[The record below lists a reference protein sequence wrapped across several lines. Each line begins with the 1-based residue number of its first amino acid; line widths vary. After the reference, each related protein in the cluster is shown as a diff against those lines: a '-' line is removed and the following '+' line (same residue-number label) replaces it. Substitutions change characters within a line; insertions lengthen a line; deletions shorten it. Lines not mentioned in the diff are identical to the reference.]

1 MNRHISEQFDEELQ
15 SARKLMMEMGGLLE
29 QQLKNAHEAL
39 LGQNAE
45 KAHSVIEVEKQVN
58 ALEKELDDQCIQIIA
73 RRQPAASD
81 LRMMI
86 AVLRATTDLERI
98 GDEAKRIAKLSL
110 QIGVAEFPDDRFA
123 DIDALMDRVQVMV
136 ARSLDAFARSDVD
149 NALATIE
156 LDVEVDRQY
165 RAVVERLLREMRE
178 KPQTLELWMNMTW
191 VTRALERIGDH
202 AKNISEYVVYLARG
216 EDVRHTRHQNSESRS

>member
-1 MNRHISEQFDEELQ
+1 MNKHISEQFDEELQ
-15 SARKLMMEMGGLLE
+15 SARTLMMEMGGLLE

-45 KAHSVIEVEKQVN
+45 KALSVIEVEKQVN

-98 GDEAKRIAKLSL
+98 GDEAKRIAKLAL
-110 QIGVAEFPDDRFA
+110 QSTVHPWPDDRFA
-123 DIDALMDRVQVMV
+123 DIDSLMDRVQVMV

-149 NALATIE
+149 NAIATIE
-156 LDVEVDRQY
+156 LDAEVDRQY
-165 RAVVERLLREMRE
+165 RAVMERLLQEMRD
-178 KPQTLELWMNMTW
+178 KPESLELWMNMTW

-216 EDVRHTRHQNSESRS
+216 EDVRHTRNSPRSE

>member
-1 MNRHISEQFDEELQ
+1 MNKHISEQFDEELQ
-15 SARKLMMEMGGLLE
+15 SARTLMMEMGGLLE

-39 LGQNAE
+39 LTQNAE
-45 KAHSVIEVEKQVN
+45 KALSVIEVEKQVN

-81 LRMMI
+81 LRMMV

-110 QIGVAEFPDDRFA
+110 QSGAHPFPDDRFT
-123 DIDALMDRVQVMV
+123 DIDSLMDRVQVMV

-156 LDVEVDRQY
+156 LDAEVDRQY
-165 RAVVERLLREMRE
+165 RTVMERLLRDMRE
-178 KPQTLELWMNMTW
+178 KPEALELWMNMTW

-202 AKNISEYVVYLARG
+202 AKNISEYVVYLASG
-216 EDVRHTRHQNSESRS
+216 EDVRHTRNKQT

>member
-1 MNRHISEQFDEELQ
+1 MNKHISEQFDEELQ
-15 SARKLMMEMGGLLE
+15 SARTLMMEMGGLLE

-45 KAHSVIEVEKQVN
+45 KALSVIEVEKQVN

-86 AVLRATTDLERI
+86 SVLRATTDLERI
-98 GDEAKRIAKLSL
+98 GDEAKRIAKLAL
-110 QIGVAEFPDDRFA
+110 QSANHPWPDDRFS
-123 DIDALMDRVQVMV
+123 DIDMLMDRVQVMV

-156 LDVEVDRQY
+156 LDAEVDRQY
-165 RAVVERLLREMRE
+165 RAVMERLLQDMRD
-178 KPQTLELWMNMTW
+178 KPDSLELWMNMTW

-202 AKNISEYVVYLARG
+202 AKNISEYVVYLAKG
-216 EDVRHTRHQNSESRS
+216 EDVRHTRHGDGST